1 MVGKSPIIFVTGFG
15 PFAGH
20 EERNASWES
29 VKLLPDSYQY
39 KGVQYRVK
47 KLEIPV
53 TYESVD
59 AVVSK
64 IWSEDPAVR
73 VCPGP
78 GCFAVGY

>member
-1 MVGKSPIIFVTGFG
+1 MVGRSHIIFVTGFG

-47 KLEIPV
+47 KVEIPV

-59 AVVSK
+59 AVVPK
-64 IWSEDPAVR
+64 IWSENPAVS
-73 VCPGP
+73 CGP
-78 GCFAVGY
+78 GVCFATGF